1 MSTSIREGRA
11 PVLAEVRADT
21 SVGAAAHVARSRG
34 LAINGKFTAQRMT
47 GVQRVAY
54 ELTTELARIANADDA
69 PSLVVPQDHDP
80 SGLPAGARMQTSDR
94 LHGTLWE
101 QWTLPR
107 TTRGRTLLSLCNIG
121 PLAKRD
127 QLLMI
132 HDAAVFDLPAGY
144 SLAFRL
150 WYRFAFSILKRRAR
164 HIVTVSHFSRA
175 RLAARLRVPPARVS
189 VVPAAVDHIDR
200 IDADPRVLSR
210 LKLDTD
216 GYVLFVGSLAPGK
229 NLARAL
235 EAIALM
241 RASHPTLRFV
251 IAGGAN
257 AKIFGARAAGLRDDD
272 PYVTWAG
279 YVTDGE
285 LKALYEHAG
294 CFVFP
299 SLYEGFGLPPLE
311 AMRCGCPVV
320 VSHEGALP
328 EVCGGAALF
337 CDAYSPPD
345 IAAAIARVMDDAE
358 LRARLRTMGRE
369 HARRYSWRRSARA
382 LLDIVPVSY
391 THL

>member
-1 MSTSIREGRA
+1 MSTSIRERSA
-11 PVLAEVRADT
+11 PVLQEARAER
-21 SVGAAAHVARSRG
+21 GAGTAASAAQPCR

-54 ELTTELARIANADDA
+54 ELTAELARIASADDA
-69 PSLVVPQDHDP
+69 LSLVVPSDHDP
-80 SGLPAGARMQTSDR
+80 AAMPAGARSLTSGR
-94 LHGTLWE
+94 RHGTLWE

-121 PLAKRD
+121 PLVKRD
-127 QLLMI
+127 QLLVI
-132 HDAAVFDLPAGY
+132 HDAAIFDLPDGY
-144 SLAFRL
+144 SMAFRL
-150 WYRFAFSILKRRAR
+150 WYRFAFSIMKRRAR

-175 RLAARLRVPPARVS
+175 RLAARLGVPPARLS
-189 VVPAAVDHIDR
+189 VVPGAVDHIDR
-200 IDADPRVLSR
+200 IDADPGVLSR
-210 LKLDTD
+210 LNLETD
-216 GYVLFVGSLAPGK
+216 RYVLFVGSLAPGK
-229 NLARAL
+229 NLVRAL
-235 EAIALM
+235 AAVALM
-241 RASHPTLRFV
+241 RESHPTLRFV

-257 AKIFGARAAGLRDDD
+257 AKVFGARAAGLREDD

-311 AMRCGCPVV
+311 AMRCGCPVI

-345 IAAAIARVMDDAE
+345 IAAAIARVMDDPE
-358 LRARLRTMGRE
+358 LRARLRTLGRE
-369 HARRYSWRRSARA
+369 QAQRYSWQRSART
-382 LLDIVPVSY
+382 LLDIVRADA
-391 THL
+391 

>member
-1 MSTSIREGRA
+1 
-11 PVLAEVRADT
+11 
-21 SVGAAAHVARSRG
+21 
-34 LAINGKFTAQRMT
+34 MT

-54 ELTTELARIANADDA
+54 ELTAELARLANAGDE
-69 PSLVVPQDHDP
+69 PSLVVPVDHDP
-80 SGLPAGARMQTSDR
+80 AAMPAGARPQTVGR
-94 LHGTLWE
+94 RYGALWE

-121 PLAKRD
+121 PLVKRD

-175 RLAARLRVPPARVS
+175 RLAARLGVPPARLS
-189 VVPAAVDHIDR
+189 VVPGAVDHIDR
-200 IDADPRVLSR
+200 IDADPGVLSR
-210 LKLDTD
+210 LNLETD

-229 NLARAL
+229 NLVRAL
-235 EAIALM
+235 AAIALM

-257 AKIFGARAAGLRDDD
+257 AKIFGVREAGLREDD

-311 AMRCGCPVV
+311 AMRCGCPVI
-320 VSHEGALP
+320 VSHEGSLQ

-345 IAAAIARVMDDAE
+345 IAAAIARVMDDPE
-358 LRARLRTMGRE
+358 LRARLRTTGRE
-369 HARRYSWRRSARA
+369 HARRYSWQRSARA
-382 LLDIVPVSY
+382 LLDIVRAD
-391 THL
+391 T

>member
-1 MSTSIREGRA
+1 
-11 PVLAEVRADT
+11 
-21 SVGAAAHVARSRG
+21 
-34 LAINGKFTAQRMT
+34 MT

-54 ELTTELARIANADDA
+54 ELTAELARIASADDA
-69 PSLVVPQDHDP
+69 PSLVVPPDHDP
-80 SGLPAGARMQTSDR
+80 AAMPGGARSQAAGR

-132 HDAAVFDLPAGY
+132 HDAAIFDLPAGY

-150 WYRFAFSILKRRAR
+150 WYRFAFAILKRRAR

-175 RLAARLRVPPARVS
+175 RLAARLGVPPARLS
-189 VVPAAVDHIDR
+189 VVPGAVDHIDR
-200 IDADPRVLSR
+200 IDADPGVLAR
-210 LKLDTD
+210 LNLETD

-229 NLARAL
+229 NLVRAL
-235 EAIALM
+235 AAIALM

-257 AKIFGARAAGLRDDD
+257 AKIFGVREAGLREGD

-311 AMRCGCPVV
+311 AMRCGCPVI
-320 VSHEGALP
+320 VSHEGSLP
-328 EVCGGAALF
+328 EVCSGAALF

-345 IAAAIARVMDDAE
+345 IAAAIARVMDDPE
-358 LRARLRTMGRE
+358 LRARLRTIGRE
-369 HARRYSWRRSARA
+369 HAQQYSWQRSARA
-382 LLDIVPVSY
+382 LLDIVRSDA
-391 THL
+391 

>member
-1 MSTSIREGRA
+1 
-11 PVLAEVRADT
+11 
-21 SVGAAAHVARSRG
+21 
-34 LAINGKFTAQRMT
+34 MT

-54 ELTTELARIANADDA
+54 ELTAELARIANAGDE
-69 PSLVVPQDHDP
+69 PSLVVPPDHDP
-80 SGLPAGARMQTSDR
+80 AAMPAGAWPQTAGR
-94 LHGTLWE
+94 RRGALWE

-107 TTRGRTLLSLCNIG
+107 MTRGRTLLSLCNIG

-175 RLAARLRVPPARVS
+175 RLAARLGVPPARLS
-189 VVPAAVDHIDR
+189 VVPGAVDHIDR
-200 IDADPRVLSR
+200 IDADPGVLSR
-210 LKLDTD
+210 LNLETD

-229 NLARAL
+229 NLVRAL
-235 EAIALM
+235 AAIALM

-257 AKIFGARAAGLRDDD
+257 AKIFGVREAGLREDD

-320 VSHEGALP
+320 VSHEGSLP

-345 IAAAIARVMDDAE
+345 IAAAIARVMDDPE
-358 LRARLRTMGRE
+358 LRSRLRTTGRE
-369 HARRYSWRRSARA
+369 HARRYSWQRSARA
-382 LLDIVPVSY
+382 LLDIVRAD
-391 THL
+391 T

>member
-1 MSTSIREGRA
+1 
-11 PVLAEVRADT
+11 
-21 SVGAAAHVARSRG
+21 
-34 LAINGKFTAQRMT
+34 MT

-54 ELTTELARIANADDA
+54 ELTAELARLANAGDE
-69 PSLVVPQDHDP
+69 PSLVVPVDHDP
-80 SGLPAGARMQTSDR
+80 AAMPAGARPQTVGR
-94 LHGTLWE
+94 RHGALWE

-121 PLAKRD
+121 PLVKRD

-175 RLAARLRVPPARVS
+175 RLAARLGVPPARLS
-189 VVPAAVDHIDR
+189 VVPGAVDHIDR
-200 IDADPRVLSR
+200 IDADPGVLSR
-210 LKLDTD
+210 LNLETD

-229 NLARAL
+229 NLVRAL
-235 EAIALM
+235 AAIALM

-257 AKIFGARAAGLRDDD
+257 AKIFGVREAGLREDD

-311 AMRCGCPVV
+311 AMRCSCPVI
-320 VSHEGALP
+320 VSHEGSLP

-345 IAAAIARVMDDAE
+345 IAAAIARVMDDPE
-358 LRARLRTMGRE
+358 LRARLRTTGRE
-369 HARRYSWRRSARA
+369 HARRYSWQRSARA
-382 LLDIVPVSY
+382 LLDIVRAD
-391 THL
+391 T

>member
-1 MSTSIREGRA
+1 MSTSIRERSA
-11 PVLAEVRADT
+11 PVLQEARAERG
-21 SVGAAAHVARSRG
+21 VGTAAHTMRLRR

-47 GVQRVAY
+47 GVQRAAY
-54 ELTTELARIANADDA
+54 ELTAELARIANTGDE
-69 PSLVVPQDHDP
+69 PSLVVPSDHDP
-80 SGLPAGARMQTSDR
+80 AAMPAGVRSQTTGR
-94 LHGTLWE
+94 RRGTLWE

-132 HDAAVFDLPAGY
+132 HDAAIFDLPAGY

-175 RLAARLRVPPARVS
+175 RLAARLGVPPARLS
-189 VVPAAVDHIDR
+189 VVPGAVDHIDR
-200 IDADPRVLSR
+200 IDADHGVLSR
-210 LKLDTD
+210 LNLETD

-229 NLARAL
+229 NLVRAL
-235 EAIALM
+235 AAIALM

-257 AKIFGARAAGLRDDD
+257 AKIFGVREAGLREDD

-279 YVTDGE
+279 YVSDGE

-311 AMRCGCPVV
+311 AMRCGCPVI
-320 VSHEGALP
+320 VSHEGSLP
-328 EVCGGAALF
+328 EVCSGAALF

-345 IAAAIARVMDDAE
+345 IAASIARVMDDPE

-369 HARRYSWRRSARA
+369 RAQQYSWQRSARA
-382 LLDIVPVSY
+382 LLDIVRADA
-391 THL
+391 

>member
-1 MSTSIREGRA
+1 MSTSIRERSASVLQEARA
-11 PVLAEVRADT
+11 ER
-21 SVGAAAHVARSRG
+21 SVGTAAYTARLRR

-54 ELTTELARIANADDA
+54 ELTAELARIASADDA
-69 PSLVVPQDHDP
+69 PSLVVPPDHDP
-80 SGLPAGARMQTSDR
+80 AAMPGGARSQAAGR
-94 LHGTLWE
+94 WHGTLWE

-132 HDAAVFDLPAGY
+132 HDAAIFDLPAGY
-144 SLAFRL
+144 SFAFRL
-150 WYRFAFSILKRRAR
+150 WYRFAFAILKRRAR

-175 RLAARLRVPPARVS
+175 RLAARLGVPPARLS
-189 VVPAAVDHIDR
+189 VVPGAVDHIDR
-200 IDADPRVLSR
+200 IDADPGVLAR
-210 LKLDTD
+210 LNLETD

-229 NLARAL
+229 NLVRAL
-235 EAIALM
+235 AAIALM

-257 AKIFGARAAGLRDDD
+257 AKIFGVREAGLCEGD

-311 AMRCGCPVV
+311 AMRCGCPVI
-320 VSHEGALP
+320 VSHEGSLP
-328 EVCGGAALF
+328 EVCSGAALF

-345 IAAAIARVMDDAE
+345 IAAAIARVMDDPE
-358 LRARLRTMGRE
+358 LRARLRTTGRE
-369 HARRYSWRRSARA
+369 HAQQYSWQRSARA
-382 LLDIVPVSY
+382 LLDIVRSDA
-391 THL
+391 

>member
-1 MSTSIREGRA
+1 MSTSIRERSA
-11 PVLAEVRADT
+11 PVLQDTRAERG
-21 SVGAAAHVARSRG
+21 VGTAAHTARLRR

-54 ELTTELARIANADDA
+54 ELTAELARIASAGDE
-69 PSLVVPQDHDP
+69 PSLVVPADHDP
-80 SGLPAGARMQTSDR
+80 AAMPAGARPQTTGR
-94 LHGTLWE
+94 RHGALWE

-127 QLLMI
+127 QLVMI
-132 HDAAVFDLPAGY
+132 HDAAIFDLPAGY

-175 RLAARLRVPPARVS
+175 RLAARLGVPPARLS
-189 VVPAAVDHIDR
+189 VVPGAVDHIDR
-200 IDADPRVLSR
+200 IDADPGVLSR
-210 LKLDTD
+210 LNLETD

-229 NLARAL
+229 NLGRAL
-235 EAIALM
+235 AAIALM
-241 RASHPTLRFV
+241 RTSHPTLRFV

-257 AKIFGARAAGLRDDD
+257 AKIFGVREAGLREDD

-311 AMRCGCPVV
+311 AMRCGCPVI
-320 VSHEGALP
+320 VSHEGSLP
-328 EVCGGAALF
+328 EVCSGGALF

-345 IAAAIARVMDDAE
+345 IAAAIARVMDDPE
-358 LRARLRTMGRE
+358 LRTRLRTMGRE
-369 HARRYSWRRSARA
+369 HAQQYSWQRSARA
-382 LLDIVPVSY
+382 LLDIVRADA
-391 THL
+391 

>member
-1 MSTSIREGRA
+1 MSTSIRERSATVLQEARA
-11 PVLAEVRADT
+11 ERG
-21 SVGAAAHVARSRG
+21 VGAAAQTARLRR

-54 ELTTELARIANADDA
+54 ELTAELARIANAGDE
-69 PSLVVPQDHDP
+69 PSLVVPPDHDP
-80 SGLPAGARMQTSDR
+80 AAMPAGARPQTAGR
-94 LHGTLWE
+94 RRGALWE

-107 TTRGRTLLSLCNIG
+107 VTRGRTLLSLCNIG

-175 RLAARLRVPPARVS
+175 RLAARLGVPPARLS
-189 VVPAAVDHIDR
+189 VVPGAVDHIDR
-200 IDADPRVLSR
+200 IDADPGVLSR
-210 LKLDTD
+210 LNLETD

-229 NLARAL
+229 NLVRAL
-235 EAIALM
+235 AAIALM

-257 AKIFGARAAGLRDDD
+257 AKIFGVREAGLREDD

-320 VSHEGALP
+320 VSHEGSLP

-345 IAAAIARVMDDAE
+345 IAAAIARVMDDPE
-358 LRARLRTMGRE
+358 LRSRLRTTGRE
-369 HARRYSWRRSARA
+369 HARRYSWQRSARA
-382 LLDIVPVSY
+382 LLDIVRAD
-391 THL
+391 T

>member
-1 MSTSIREGRA
+1 MSTSIRERSA
-11 PVLAEVRADT
+11 PVLQEARAERGTGTAAYTARAC
-21 SVGAAAHVARSRG
+21 R

-54 ELTTELARIANADDA
+54 ELTAELARIASADDA
-69 PSLVVPQDHDP
+69 PSLVVPADHDP
-80 SGLPAGARMQTSDR
+80 AAMPAGARSQASGR
-94 LHGTLWE
+94 RHGTLWE

-121 PLAKRD
+121 PLVKRD

-132 HDAAVFDLPAGY
+132 HDAAIFDLPAGY
-144 SLAFRL
+144 SMAFRL
-150 WYRFAFSILKRRAR
+150 WYRLAFSIMKRRAR

-175 RLAARLRVPPARVS
+175 RLAARLGVPPARLS
-189 VVPAAVDHIDR
+189 VVPGAVDHIDR
-200 IDADPRVLSR
+200 IDADPGVLSR
-210 LKLDTD
+210 LNLETD
-216 GYVLFVGSLAPGK
+216 RYVLFVGSLAPGK
-229 NLARAL
+229 NLVRAL
-235 EAIALM
+235 AAVALM
-241 RASHPTLRFV
+241 RESHPTLRFV

-257 AKIFGARAAGLRDDD
+257 AKIFGARAAGLREDD

-311 AMRCGCPVV
+311 AMRCGCPVI

-328 EVCGGAALF
+328 EVCGGAALY

-345 IAAAIARVMDDAE
+345 IAAAIARVMDDPE
-358 LRARLRTMGRE
+358 LRARLRTLGRE
-369 HARRYSWRRSARA
+369 HAHRYSWRRSART
-382 LLDIVPVSY
+382 LLDIVRAEA
-391 THL
+391 

>member
-1 MSTSIREGRA
+1 MSTSIRERSA
-11 PVLAEVRADT
+11 PVLQEARAER
-21 SVGAAAHVARSRG
+21 GAGTAAYAARPRR

-54 ELTTELARIANADDA
+54 ELTAELARIASADDA
-69 PSLVVPQDHDP
+69 PSLVVPSDHDP
-80 SGLPAGARMQTSDR
+80 AAMPAGARSLTSGR
-94 LHGTLWE
+94 RHGTLWE

-121 PLAKRD
+121 PLVKRD

-132 HDAAVFDLPAGY
+132 HDAAIFDLPAGY
-144 SLAFRL
+144 SMAFRL
-150 WYRFAFSILKRRAR
+150 WYRFAFSIMKRRAR

-175 RLAARLRVPPARVS
+175 RLAARLGVPPARLS
-189 VVPAAVDHIDR
+189 VVPGAVDHIDR
-200 IDADPRVLSR
+200 IDADPGVLSR
-210 LKLDTD
+210 LNLETD
-216 GYVLFVGSLAPGK
+216 RYVLFVGSLAPGK
-229 NLARAL
+229 NLVRAL
-235 EAIALM
+235 AAVALM
-241 RASHPTLRFV
+241 RESHPTLRFV

-257 AKIFGARAAGLRDDD
+257 AKVFGARAAGLRDDD

-311 AMRCGCPVV
+311 AMRCGCPVI

-345 IAAAIARVMDDAE
+345 IAAAIARVMDDPE
-358 LRARLRTMGRE
+358 LRARLRTLGRE
-369 HARRYSWRRSARA
+369 HAHRYSWQRSART
-382 LLDIVPVSY
+382 LLDIVRADA
-391 THL
+391 

>member
-1 MSTSIREGRA
+1 MSTSIRERSATVLQEARA
-11 PVLAEVRADT
+11 ERG
-21 SVGAAAHVARSRG
+21 VGAAAQTARLRR

-54 ELTTELARIANADDA
+54 ELTAELARIANAGDE
-69 PSLVVPQDHDP
+69 PSLVVPPDHDP
-80 SGLPAGARMQTSDR
+80 AAMPAGARPQTAGR
-94 LHGTLWE
+94 RRGALWE

-107 TTRGRTLLSLCNIG
+107 VTRGRTLLSLCNIG

-175 RLAARLRVPPARVS
+175 RLAARLGVPPARLS
-189 VVPAAVDHIDR
+189 VVPGAVDHIDR
-200 IDADPRVLSR
+200 IDADPGVLSR
-210 LKLDTD
+210 LNLETD

-229 NLARAL
+229 NLVRAL
-235 EAIALM
+235 AAIALM

-257 AKIFGARAAGLRDDD
+257 AKIFGVREAGLREDD

-320 VSHEGALP
+320 VSHEGSLP

-345 IAAAIARVMDDAE
+345 IAAAIACVMDDPE
-358 LRARLRTMGRE
+358 LRSRLRTTGRE
-369 HARRYSWRRSARA
+369 HARRYSWQRSARA
-382 LLDIVPVSY
+382 LLDIVRAD
-391 THL
+391 T

>member
-1 MSTSIREGRA
+1 MSTSIRERSA
-11 PVLAEVRADT
+11 PVLQEARAER
-21 SVGAAAHVARSRG
+21 GAGTAAHIARPCR

-54 ELTTELARIANADDA
+54 ELTAELARIASADEA
-69 PSLVVPQDHDP
+69 PSLVVPSDHDP
-80 SGLPAGARMQTSDR
+80 AAMPGGARSQTSGR
-94 LHGTLWE
+94 RHGTLWE

-121 PLAKRD
+121 PLVKRD

-132 HDAAVFDLPAGY
+132 HDAAIFDLPAGY
-144 SLAFRL
+144 SMAFRL
-150 WYRFAFSILKRRAR
+150 WYRFAFSIMKRRAR

-175 RLAARLRVPPARVS
+175 RLAARLGVPPARLS
-189 VVPAAVDHIDR
+189 VVPGAVDHIDR
-200 IDADPRVLSR
+200 IDADHGVLSR
-210 LKLDTD
+210 LNLETD
-216 GYVLFVGSLAPGK
+216 RYVLFVGSLAPGK
-229 NLARAL
+229 NLVRAL
-235 EAIALM
+235 AAVALM
-241 RASHPTLRFV
+241 RESHPTLRFV

-257 AKIFGARAAGLRDDD
+257 AKIFGARAAGLREDD

-311 AMRCGCPVV
+311 AMRCGCPVI

-345 IAAAIARVMDDAE
+345 IAAAIARVMDDPE
-358 LRARLRTMGRE
+358 LRARLRTLGRE
-369 HARRYSWRRSARA
+369 HAQRYSWQRSARM
-382 LLDIVPVSY
+382 LIDIVRADA
-391 THL
+391 